1 MISSLS
7 PRPGAAEGV
16 APLAKTGRSKRIA
29 PSAGG
34 SGVLD
39 AGSARQAHAPQF
51 ATHPP
56 IAAIL
61 HVTWATG
68 FWMSLREAALSL
80 ETRGGLLQAVLSQL
94 EPAAL
99 TMSDYRAVTTLVPR
113 IALGTM
119 AILVAGTIVTNN
131 NNNTTTNA
139 NKPIYLCILVVAFAL
154 TVIFLRNHRSA
165 RFDSAVA
172 LLASAGLIWGIWTI
186 ERPQMLQ
193 GGYWEGF
200 GDHVA
205 IAAVILLLLFGT
217 VLQPH
222 RFTTPIRVGL
232 ALIVV
237 ICCVFD
243 VLGGIRTFDF
253 MTSVNNNQNEI
264 NDMLG
269 PVAGRIPDA
278 TYIPQYTNLYG
289 WLFWPLKPL
298 LTTVALVGAM
308 SIFLTLMGFATVLL
322 AVRIVKR
329 ALGRGAYVV
338 ALALVVPLTYVTS
351 HQLGVTTSIASLFQ
365 ELPIRLFSGFLIIT
379 IGLNDLV
386 LLYRGT
392 VRAGHLL
399 LIGFV
404 CGAITWNS
412 QDFGFA
418 ATAVYGL
425 IIMFGAMPR
434 ARNRAIG
441 AWLAGLFLG
450 VASYPIFL
458 LCIGSPLNLS
468 FVGTFIKLFGS
479 GLGTAPMQVPGPVL
493 VVMPTIVCS
502 AGVGWA
508 LMKIRHREGMPQ
520 DPLLDRATLT
530 LTFAGTWSVLG
541 LLYYVNRAYADAQL
555 QTMLLPSAVC
565 IGALLSIAIHS
576 SEVRALWQE
585 KLDLKKA
592 QLSAKVRLIP
602 VGILVCLCFAAAWL
616 TPNPVLAAQSLL
628 NPPSTSGFANYDFPP
643 IIQAIRA
650 AQEYTAGKPG
660 ELTYLGENFN
670 YVSLVTHV
678 QSNTVLFPQPPD
690 GLVKAVIQ
698 IDCQYLGDHHSRW
711 MVLSSSGLA
720 AFGPGA
726 CGMYE
731 PVAVS
736 GLAYGQLQALR

>member
-1 MISSLS
+1 M
-7 PRPGAAEGV
+7 
-16 APLAKTGRSKRIA
+16 
-29 PSAGG
+29 
-34 SGVLD
+34 
-39 AGSARQAHAPQF
+39 
-51 ATHPP
+51 
-56 IAAIL
+56 
-61 HVTWATG
+61 
-68 FWMSLREAALSL
+68 
-80 ETRGGLLQAVLSQL
+80 
-94 EPAAL
+94 AAL
-99 TMSDYRAVTTLVPR
+99 TTSDYRVVTTLVPR
-113 IALGTM
+113 IALGTA
-119 AILVAGTIVTNN
+119 AILAAGTIATDN
-131 NNNTTTNA
+131 NNNTMANF
-139 NKPIYLCILVVAFAL
+139 NKPIYLGVLVISFAV
-154 TVIFLRNHRSA
+154 TVNFLRTHHSA
-165 RFDSAVA
+165 RLDSAVA
-172 LLASAGLIWGIWTI
+172 LLASCGLVWGIWTI
-186 ERPQMLQ
+186 ERPQLLHY
-193 GGYWEGF
+193 GYWEGF

-205 IAAVILLLLFGT
+205 IAALILLLLFGT
-217 VLQPH
+217 VAQPH
-222 RFTTPIRVGL
+222 RFTKPVRVCL
-232 ALIVV
+232 ALAVV

-298 LTTVALVGAM
+298 LSIASLVGAM

-329 ALGRGAYVV
+329 ALGIGGYLLAS
-338 ALALVVPLTYVTS
+338 ALVVPLTYVTS
-351 HQLGVTTSIASLFQ
+351 HQLGDASSIASLFQ
-365 ELPIRLFSGFLIIT
+365 ELPIRLFSGFLIMT
-379 IGLNDLV
+379 IGMTDLV

-425 IIMFGAMPR
+425 MIVFGAMPF
-434 ARNRAIG
+434 ARNRAIR
-441 AWLAGLFLG
+441 AWLAGLLLG

-458 LCIGSPLNLS
+458 LSIGSPLNLS

-479 GLGTAPMQVPGPVL
+479 GLGTAPIQVPGPVL

-502 AGVGWA
+502 ACAGWV
-508 LMKIRHREGMPQ
+508 LMKGRHRDGMPQ

-555 QTMLLPSAVC
+555 QTMLLPCAVC

-576 SEVRALWQE
+576 DEVRALWRE
-585 KLDLKKA
+585 KFDLTRV
-592 QLSAKVRLIP
+592 QLSAKVKLIP
-602 VGILVCLCFAAAWL
+602 VSILVCLCFSAAWL
-616 TPNPVLAAQSLL
+616 TPDPVLAAQSLI
-628 NPPSTSGFANYDFPP
+628 NPPFASGFANYDFPP
-643 IIQAIRA
+643 IIQAMRA
-650 AQEYTAGKPG
+650 AQKYTAGKPG
-660 ELTYLGENFN
+660 ALTYMGENFN

-690 GLVKAVIQ
+690 GLVMAVIQ
-698 IDCQYLGDHHSRW
+698 IDCQYLRDHHSRW

-720 AFGPGA
+720 AFGPSA
-726 CGMYE
+726 CGMYQ
-731 PVAVS
+731 PVAVP
-736 GLAYGQLQALR
+736 GLAYGQLQELR